1 MSAINVGEVYYFI
14 EKHHTGALADSW
26 RECSRT
32 LPATIEAPSADD
44 IWSAASLKARFPI
57 ACADAFTVESEAVE
71 SHESD
76 RPA

>member
-1 MSAINVGEVYYFI
+1 MSAVDVGEVYYFLK
-14 EKHHTGALADSW
+14 KHHTEALADSW

-57 ACADAFTVESEAVE
+57 A
-71 SHESD
+71 
-76 RPA
+76 